1 MNKYARAG
9 TLLVM
14 SLLLGTSAGYS
25 KECKGRHSAY
35 KPHTYSKSVVMTDR
49 SGVAGAT
56 VRLAEQR
63 RMQLRGRVSNHLEH
77 PMAMV
82 GGEQR
87 FAPIQTRYGTM
98 LRSSYGDTTT
108 TMVPA
113 DWLPATGV
121 NGPFDGGMSYT
132 PQYRDQIAAYLSH
145 YQLVGPMSVVQT
157 GAGAL
162 HPAVISSQD
171 VIFSG
176 VPQRVSGSLV
186 MERPGYENIDVAQA
200 IRQQQIAQSRLR
212 HKRYVA
218 TRTERYRSKVSR
230 TY

>member
-1 MNKYARAG
+1 
-9 TLLVM
+9 
-14 SLLLGTSAGYS
+14 
-25 KECKGRHSAY
+25 
-35 KPHTYSKSVVMTDR
+35 
-49 SGVAGAT
+49 
-56 VRLAEQR
+56 
-63 RMQLRGRVSNHLEH
+63 
-77 PMAMV
+77 
-82 GGEQR
+82 
-87 FAPIQTRYGTM
+87 
-98 LRSSYGDTTT
+98 
-108 TMVPA
+108 
-113 DWLPATGV
+113 
-121 NGPFDGGMSYT
+121 MSYT